1 MTANIPAANIPAAD
15 IMTGSSLALN
25 VRSARPP
32 ELRRPAAYVVGLVV
46 MVFGALATSSNVA
59 VAAPTGPAPTGP
71 APKAAAP
78 AAPSAPAAPAAPAAV
93 NPLDPA
99 AAAALVARVDDR
111 QRNSGD
117 YKSLVFMR
125 NKERDKAAV
134 VSEAVIYRRD
144 SDDRFMLLFLKPKAE
159 RGKGYLKIDRNL
171 WLYDPTVGRWERR
184 TEREKL
190 GGTNSRRADLDERNL
205 SRDFTVAYLGIHKLG
220 RFTTHGVELIAKKG
234 VDVAYPKIRMWV
246 DAETE
251 NVLKQQDFAASG
263 RLMRTSYTPKWRRV
277 FSPTKNR
284 SVWIPS
290 EMRIFDE
297 LEKGNSTTI
306 LIQKTDLRA
315 LPKAIFSKAWL
326 ESKSR

>member
-1 MTANIPAANIPAAD
+1 MTSNL
-15 IMTGSSLALN
+15 TTL
-25 VRSARPP
+25 
-32 ELRRPAAYVVGLVV
+32 LRLSV
-46 MVFGALATSSNVA
+46 ALATLAALPMTAS
-59 VAAPTGPAPTGP
+59 AAP
-71 APKAAAP
+71 
-78 AAPSAPAAPAAPAAV
+78 
-93 NPLDPA
+93 PA
-99 AAAALVARVDDR
+99 AAARVAKAGANKAALAPLNAAAATALVKRVDER

-117 YKSLVFMR
+117 YKSLVFLR
-125 NKERDKAAV
+125 NKDRGKAAV

-144 SDDRFMLLFLKPKAE
+144 KDDRFMMLFLKPKAE

-190 GGTNSRRADLDERNL
+190 GGSNSRRADLDERNL
-205 SRDFTVAYLGIHKLG
+205 SRDFTVKYLGVKKLG
-220 RFTTHGVELIAKKG
+220 RFTTHGVELSAKKG
-234 VDVAYPKIRMWV
+234 VDVAYPKVRMWV
-246 DAETE
+246 DAATE

-263 RLMRTSYTPKWRRV
+263 RLMRTTYTPKWRKA
-277 FSPTKNR
+277 FSPTKKR

-297 LEKGNSTTI
+297 LEKGNTTTI
-306 LIQKTDLRA
+306 LIRKTDLRA